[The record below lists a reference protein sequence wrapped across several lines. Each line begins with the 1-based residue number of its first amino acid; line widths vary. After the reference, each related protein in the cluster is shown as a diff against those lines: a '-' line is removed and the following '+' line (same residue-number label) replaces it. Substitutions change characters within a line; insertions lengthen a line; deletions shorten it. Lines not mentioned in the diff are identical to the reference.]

1 MGQVLSRLGAAALIA
16 FTAMSLPS
24 RAGEIADAGAKA
36 EQAMETGDPVAAVN
50 ALDEAMEAIW
60 KASPLVFRKAL
71 LVDSGGGFGI
81 YVERE
86 DATYKPG
93 EAIIA
98 YAEPVGFA
106 YGKNSI
112 GGTEIGLIVDF
123 VLENTGGEVL
133 FSKDEFATIG
143 LPVRYHNREF
153 QMTVTVNLTGLG
165 EGDYVAKF
173 HIRDKHSDKAGDFD
187 LLFKVRS

>member
-1 MGQVLSRLGAAALIA
+1 MRQLSSRWGAAAMFA
-16 FTAMSLPS
+16 FTAMTCPVQ
-24 RAGEIADAGAKA
+24 AGEIAEAGARA
-36 EQAMETGDPVAAVN
+36 EQLLSSGDPIAAVN

-86 DATYKPG
+86 DTTYKPD
-93 EAIIA
+93 EPIIA
-98 YAEPVGFA
+98 YAEPMGFA

-123 VLENTGGEVL
+123 TLTDTGGKTIL
-133 FSKDEFATIG
+133 AKDEFATIA

-153 QMTVTVNLTGLG
+153 QITVTVNHSALRQ
-165 EGDYVAKF
+165 GDYVARF
-173 HIRDKHSDKAGDFD
+173 HVRDKHSGKTGDFD
-187 LLFKVRS
+187 LPFKVRS

>member
-16 FTAMSLPS
+16 FTALSLPS

-36 EQAMETGDPVAAVN
+36 EQAMEAGDPVAAVN

-86 DATYKPG
+86 GATYKPG
-93 EAIIA
+93 EAIIG
-98 YAEPVGFA
+98 PFA
-106 YGKNSI
+106 RK
-112 GGTEIGLIVDF
+112 ERAKL
-123 VLENTGGEVL
+123 
-133 FSKDEFATIG
+133 G
-143 LPVRYHNREF
+143 LPAPEEVR
-153 QMTVTVNLTGLG
+153 VN
-165 EGDYVAKF
+165 
-173 HIRDKHSDKAGDFD
+173 
-187 LLFKVRS
+187 